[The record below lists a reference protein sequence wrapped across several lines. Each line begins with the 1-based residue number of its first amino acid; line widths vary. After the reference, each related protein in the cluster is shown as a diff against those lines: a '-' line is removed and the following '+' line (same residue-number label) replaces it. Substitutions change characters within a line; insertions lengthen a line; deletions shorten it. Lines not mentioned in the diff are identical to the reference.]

1 MTAESYTASKARSN
15 RPGWSISFRHPLRT
29 DSRGRPGLKIR
40 RGLGTSEV
48 EAADQMVAEMNE
60 LLGDPAWWSATR
72 RQEAELK
79 FSKVVVDAFY
89 DEIQAGREEPV
100 TLREQQIRMPNA
112 VEDAYTRVLFVGT
125 TGAGKTSLVRQ
136 LIGSDPE
143 TDRFPSTAPAKTTV
157 SDIEAIL
164 AEGEF
169 EAAVTFFTEFQVQ
182 ANIEECISDA
192 CMAVLD
198 ESPPEVVADRLL
210 NHRDQRFRL
219 SYVLGSWR
227 ENSVRADTQA
237 DLSFEESAPIEV
249 PDEEPL
255 AESERAEN
263 KRVLQDYVD
272 RIEEL
277 TESAQQAMLEALG
290 VDPKSARGAELEAA
304 RQLVEENFELYL
316 QREDGFHDLAQD
328 ILDNVRA
335 RFDLVAAGELR
346 RRRSGWPE
354 LWTYKS
360 ADRTDFI
367 RQIRWFSSNY
377 WPQFGRLLTPL
388 VDGIRVK
395 GPLFPTFSDERPKL
409 VLIDGQGLGHTPDS
423 SASVTTH
430 ITRRFGSVDV
440 ILLVD
445 NATQPMQAASLAV
458 LRAVAASGHH
468 EKLAIAFTRF
478 DQITGKSLPTL
489 ADKSAH
495 VMASVR
501 SALVGIRDSLGA
513 PVVRAIEHGISDR
526 CFMLGGVDRQLS
538 RLPARAAEY
547 MRQQL
552 RSLVQFFEQAILPP
566 PPPEARP
573 IYDPTGL
580 AFAVQEAVNRFQGPW
595 LARLGLGAYEGVG
608 TSHWATIK
616 ALNRRIAGGLDV
628 EYSNLRPVAD
638 LIARLSESISR
649 FLDRPI
655 GWNREP
661 SDPQEEQSAIAEVR
675 RAVSTAIH
683 ELAMRR
689 LVDEQLGDWRTAYDG
704 PEFSGKGSTFRRAQ
718 AIQGIYD
725 SAAPL
730 PDAVMT
736 NASMTFLAE
745 VRGIVATAVES
756 AGGTLRLGE
765 AA

>member
-1 MTAESYTASKARSN
+1 M
-15 RPGWSISFRHPLRT
+15 I
-29 DSRGRPGLKIR
+29 
-40 RGLGTSEV
+40 
-48 EAADQMVAEMNE
+48 AEMNQ
-60 LLGDPAWWSATR
+60 LLGDPAWWNSTR
-72 RQEAELK
+72 RPEAELK
-79 FSKVVVDAFY
+79 FSKVIVEAFY
-89 DEIQAGREEPV
+89 DEIQAGRIEPAA
-100 TLREQQIRMPNA
+100 LREQQIPMPNA
-112 VEDAYTRVLFVGT
+112 GQDKYTRVLLVGT
-125 TGAGKTSLVRQ
+125 TGAGKTTLVRQ

-143 TDRFPSTAPAKTTV
+143 TDRFPSTAPAKTTI
-157 SDIEAIL
+157 SDIEVIL

-169 EAAVTFFTEFQVQ
+169 EAAVTFFSEFQVQ

-192 CMAVLD
+192 CMAALD
-198 ESPPEVVADRLL
+198 ESAPDVIADRLL

-219 SYVLGSWR
+219 GYVLGSWR
-227 ENSVRADTQA
+227 DRGAREDTE
-237 DLSFEESAPIEV
+237 DELSFDESAPIEA

-255 AESERAEN
+255 AETERAEN
-263 KRVLQDYVD
+263 KRVLEEYVE
-272 RIEEL
+272 RITAL
-277 TESAQQAMLEALG
+277 TASAQRAMLEALG
-290 VDPKSARGAELEAA
+290 VDPKSARRQELEAA
-304 RQLVEENFELYL
+304 RQLVEENFDLYL
-316 QREDGFHDLAQD
+316 QKEEGFHDLTQD
-328 ILDNVRA
+328 ILDNVRS
-335 RFDLVAAGELR
+335 RFDRVEQLGKLQ

-354 LWTYKS
+354 LWTHNS
-360 ADRTDFI
+360 ADRTEFI
-367 RQIRWFSSNY
+367 RQIRWFSSNF

-395 GPLFPTFSDERPKL
+395 GPLFPAFTEAHPKL

-513 PVVRAIEHGISDR
+513 PVVRAIEHGIAAR
-526 CFMLGGVDRQLS
+526 CFMLGGVDRQLG
-538 RLPARAAEY
+538 RLPARAGEY

-552 RSLVQFFEQAILPP
+552 RFLVDFFEQAILPP

-595 LARLGLGAYEGVG
+595 LARLGLAAYEGVG
-608 TSHWATIK
+608 TAHWATVK

-628 EYSNLRPVAD
+628 EYSNLQPVAD
-638 LIARLSESISR
+638 LVGRLSESISR

-655 GWNREP
+655 GWNRAP
-661 SDPQEEQSAIAEVR
+661 ADAQEEQSAIAEVR

-683 ELAMRR
+683 DLAMRR
-689 LVDEQLGDWRTAYDG
+689 LIDEHLGDWRTAYDG
-704 PEFSGKGSTFRRAQ
+704 PEFSGKGSTFRRARS
-718 AIQGIYD
+718 IQGIYD
-725 SAAPL
+725 AAAPL

-736 NASMTFLAE
+736 NASMAFLSE
-745 VRGIVATAVES
+745 VRSIVALAVES
-756 AGGTLRLGE
+756 AGGSLRLGE

>member
-1 MTAESYTASKARSN
+1 
-15 RPGWSISFRHPLRT
+15 
-29 DSRGRPGLKIR
+29 
-40 RGLGTSEV
+40 
-48 EAADQMVAEMNE
+48 
-60 LLGDPAWWSATR
+60 
-72 RQEAELK
+72 
-79 FSKVVVDAFY
+79 
-89 DEIQAGREEPV
+89 
-100 TLREQQIRMPNA
+100 
-112 VEDAYTRVLFVGT
+112 
-125 TGAGKTSLVRQ
+125 
-136 LIGSDPE
+136 
-143 TDRFPSTAPAKTTV
+143 
-157 SDIEAIL
+157 
-164 AEGEF
+164 
-169 EAAVTFFTEFQVQ
+169 
-182 ANIEECISDA
+182 
-192 CMAVLD
+192 
-198 ESPPEVVADRLL
+198 
-210 NHRDQRFRL
+210 
-219 SYVLGSWR
+219 
-227 ENSVRADTQA
+227 
-237 DLSFEESAPIEV
+237 LSFDESAPVEAL
-249 PDEEPL
+249 DEEPL
-255 AESERAEN
+255 AETERAEN
-263 KRVLQDYVD
+263 KRVLEGYME
-272 RIEEL
+272 RITAL
-277 TESAQQAMLEALG
+277 TASAQQAMLEALG
-290 VDPKSARGAELEAA
+290 VDPKSARSAELEAA
-304 RQLVEENFELYL
+304 RQLVEENFDLYL
-316 QREDGFHDLAQD
+316 QKEDGFHELAQD
-328 ILDNVRA
+328 ILDNVRS
-335 RFDLVAAGELR
+335 RFDLVAAGELQ

-354 LWTYKS
+354 LWTYKT
-360 ADRTDFI
+360 ADRAEFI

-377 WPQFGRLLTPL
+377 WLQFGRLLTPL
-388 VDGIRVK
+388 VDGIRFK
-395 GPLFPTFSDERPKL
+395 GPLFPTFTDAHPKL

-430 ITRRFGSVDV
+430 ITRRFGLVDV

-513 PVVRAIEHGISDR
+513 PVVRAIEHGIAGR
-526 CFMLGGVDRQLS
+526 CFMLGGVDRQLN
-538 RLPARAAEY
+538 RLPAKATGY

-552 RSLVQFFEQAILPP
+552 QSLVQFFEQAILPP

-595 LARLGLGAYEGVG
+595 LARLGLGAYEGIG
-608 TSHWATIK
+608 TAHWATVK

-628 EYSNLRPVAD
+628 EYSNLQPVAD

-661 SDPQEEQSAIAEVR
+661 ADPQEEQSAIAEVR

-689 LVDEQLGDWRTAYDG
+689 VIDEQLGDWRTAYDG
-704 PEFSGKGSTFRRAQ
+704 PEYSGKGSTFRRAR

-725 SAAPL
+725 AAAPL

-736 NASMTFLAE
+736 NASMAFLGE
-745 VRGIVATAVES
+745 VRAIVTLAVES

>member
-1 MTAESYTASKARSN
+1 
-15 RPGWSISFRHPLRT
+15 
-29 DSRGRPGLKIR
+29 
-40 RGLGTSEV
+40 
-48 EAADQMVAEMNE
+48 MVAEMNE
-60 LLGDPAWWSATR
+60 LLADPAWWSSTR

-79 FSKVVVDAFY
+79 FSKVIVEAFY
-89 DEIQAGREEPV
+89 DEIQAGRADPAL
-100 TLREQQIRMPNA
+100 LREQQIRMPNA
-112 VEDAYTRVLFVGT
+112 AEDNYTRVLMVGT
-125 TGAGKTSLVRQ
+125 TGAGKTTLVRQ

-143 TDRFPSTAPAKTTV
+143 TDRFPSTAPAKTTI

-182 ANIEECISDA
+182 ANIEECVSDA
-192 CMAVLD
+192 CIAALD
-198 ESPPEVVADRLL
+198 ESPSEVIADRLL

-227 ENSVRADTQA
+227 DGGAREAEE
-237 DLSFEESAPIEV
+237 DLSFDESAPAEV

-255 AESERAEN
+255 AETERAEN
-263 KRVLQDYVD
+263 KRVLEGYIE
-272 RIEEL
+272 RITAL
-277 TESAQQAMLEALG
+277 TASAQQAMLEALG
-290 VDPKSARGAELEAA
+290 VDPKTARGAELEAA
-304 RQLVEENFELYL
+304 RQLVEENFDLYL
-316 QREDGFHDLAQD
+316 QKQDGFHELAQD
-328 ILDNVRA
+328 ILDNVRS
-335 RFDLVAAGELR
+335 RFDLVAAGELQ

-354 LWTYKS
+354 LWTYKT
-360 ADRTDFI
+360 ADRTEFI

-377 WPQFGRLLTPL
+377 WLQFGRLLTPL
-388 VDGIRVK
+388 VDGIRFK
-395 GPLFPTFSDERPKL
+395 GPLFPKFTDAHPKL

-513 PVVRAIEHGISDR
+513 PVVRAIEYGIAGR
-526 CFMLGGVDRQLS
+526 CFMLGGVDRQLT
-538 RLPARAAEY
+538 RLPVRAAEY

-552 RSLVQFFEQAILPP
+552 QSLVQFFEQAILPP

-595 LARLGLGAYEGVG
+595 LARLGLGAYEGIG
-608 TSHWATIK
+608 TAHWATVK

-628 EYSNLRPVAD
+628 EYSNLQPVAD

-661 SDPQEEQSAIAEVR
+661 IDPQEEQSAIAEVR

-689 LVDEQLGDWRTAYDG
+689 VIHDQLGDWRTAYDG
-704 PEFSGKGSTFRRAQ
+704 PEYSGKGSTFRRAR

-725 SAAPL
+725 AAAPL

-736 NASMTFLAE
+736 NASMAFLGE
-745 VRGIVATAVES
+745 VRAIVTLAVES

-765 AA
+765 AT